1 MIIEVK
7 EGSEKMVYYWMSNEE
22 GQDKELMASLGP
34 QFKEW
39 KSKKYQPVVFI
50 SGTESLEDGMYMLM
64 KRNYKEIAEKE
75 FAEEDPDLDQ
85 GMQML

>member
-7 EGSEKMVYYWMSNEE
+7 EGSEKMVYYWMNNEE
-22 GQDKELMASLGP
+22 GQDEELMASLRP

-50 SGTESLEDGMYMLM
+50 SGTGSLEDGMYMLM
-64 KRNYKEIAEKE
+64 KRNYKEITEKDL
-75 FAEEDPDLDQ
+75 AEEESNLDQ